1 MNVGESALYKSGTA
15 TILSDYPPINEG
27 PIVKKKIKLRKIN
40 PQEKQEIF
48 KDYYERKRELS
59 PLKFTTSK
67 NFFAKKPSSTTLG
80 KTDDTR
86 ASQRIDTYGKAT
98 LLTGSLF
105 DSNASATINRILG
118 EN

>member
-1 MNVGESALYKSGTA
+1 MNSGEGPIQRYGTS
-15 TILSDYPPINEG
+15 TMMSDYPNIPTI
-27 PIVKKKIKLRKIN
+27 KKKIKLRKIN
-40 PQEKQEIF
+40 PQEKHEIF

-67 NFFAKKPSSTTLG
+67 NFFVKKPSSTHLG

-86 ASQRIDTYGKAT
+86 ASQRVDSQGFGT
-98 LLTGSLF
+98 LLASSLF

-118 EN
+118 E